1 MNPSKKLTRH
11 GMARISSAY
20 LTLLVMLSLFSI
32 AKDKPSDYDAQRVS
46 VIAHLPVAG
55 NPVNRMFVQ
64 EQGGKQYLYMQQASH
79 PGYTIVDVSR
89 ANKPKVV
96 KRGAFENH
104 GTSDK
109 FQMMSGGIALAET
122 PASAGTGSSR
132 HELAAPKTAGAAST
146 PESVRVL
153 DMSDPANPR
162 TLQTFEGVTSIL
174 AEDSRSLIY
183 IANGEGL
190 WILRHLQERPPLPK
204 CDSES
209 VFSPIA
215 DCQ

>member
-1 MNPSKKLTRH
+1 
-11 GMARISSAY
+11 MA
-20 LTLLVMLSLFSI
+20 T
-32 AKDKPSDYDAQRVS
+32 
-46 VIAHLPVAG
+46 
-55 NPVNRMFVQ
+55 
-64 EQGGKQYLYMQQASH
+64 
-79 PGYTIVDVSR
+79 
-89 ANKPKVV
+89 
-96 KRGAFENH
+96 
-104 GTSDK
+104 TS
-109 FQMMSGGIALAET
+109 
-122 PASAGTGSSR
+122 
-132 HELAAPKTAGAAST
+132 

-153 DMSDPANPR
+153 DISDPANPR

-190 WILRHLQERPPLPK
+190 WILRHMQARPPLPK